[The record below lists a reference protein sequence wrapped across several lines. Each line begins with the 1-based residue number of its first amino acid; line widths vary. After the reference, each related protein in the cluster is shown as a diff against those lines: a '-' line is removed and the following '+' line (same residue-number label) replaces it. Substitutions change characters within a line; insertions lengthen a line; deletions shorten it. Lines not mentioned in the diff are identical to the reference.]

1 MTLPFRYYLGL
12 SGLCLLMTACQPI
25 QGDSL
30 LTNKSEDSGAYNV
43 DKTPKS
49 EELTLQMFAPNVN
62 MKSTDTK
69 AEITGECYV
78 STYPSHAIFV
88 MNGSTRMTVVDTNP
102 STDAAANF
110 ATCKNGR
117 FNFSLN
123 IAGLAAPGSYQL
135 RLYLQAMDADGNVV
149 INEARAAPYFTL
161 TK

>member
-1 MTLPFRYYLGL
+1 MLA
-12 SGLCLLMTACQPI
+12 ACQPI

-30 LTNKSEDSGAYNV
+30 LTDKKDDSSTHTL

-49 EELTLQMFAPNVN
+49 EEMSVQLFSPTIN

-78 STYPSHAIFV
+78 STYPSHRLIV
-88 MNGSTRMTVVDTNP
+88 MYNSTQMSIVDTNP
-102 STDAAANF
+102 ATAANTNY

-117 FNFSLN
+117 FNFSVN
-123 IAGLAAPGSYQL
+123 IAGLASGVYSM
-135 RLYLQAMDADGNVV
+135 RIIMQAFDSDGNAVM
-149 INEARAAPYFTL
+149 NEARAAPTFTL